1 MNGRVIS
8 RNAAKWGAT
17 IIACAITAAWIGSA
31 WRHVDYIAPSGH
43 YVAVSIGRVAV
54 GWADPAMGITR
65 GFRLSDGRNK
75 WPSFDYTRFDWRFNA
90 WGDPMQ
96 WGVQVPGWVPVLAA
110 GFGAAWLWRR
120 DATMTSREQVGLC
133 AKCGYSMAGLPH
145 GTPCPECG
153 DVNTAAPCTILVR
166 GDGLDRR

>member
-1 MNGRVIS
+1 MGRRASS
-8 RNAAKWGAT
+8 RKAAKWGAT
-17 IIACAITAAWIGSA
+17 VLALAVALAWIGSA
-31 WRHVDYIAPSGH
+31 WRHVDYITPSGH
-43 YVAVSIGRVAV
+43 YIAVSIGRVAV
-54 GWADPAMGITR
+54 GWVDPATGVTKGLR
-65 GFRLSDGRNK
+65 VFGGRNK

-120 DATMTSREQVGLC
+120 DALARAGERVRLC
-133 AKCGYSMAGLPH
+133 CKCGYDLSGLSV

-153 DVNTAAPCTILVR
+153 DPTQ
-166 GDGLDRR
+166 